1 MSTVKIGQKTKCKF
15 QIQHNGIV
23 YNLGEMIPGSA
34 IKKVHQFVRK
44 WVMKEW
50 QRTLKPNE
58 TTAILMTNGS
68 EYASV
73 YGCHRNRA
81 IHSITL

>member
-1 MSTVKIGQKTKCKF
+1 MSTVTIGQKTMCKF

-23 YNLGEMIPGSA
+23 YNLCEMTLGSA
-34 IKKVHQFVRK
+34 MKKVHQFVRK

-50 QRTLKPNE
+50 QRTLKPNA
-58 TTAILMTNGS
+58 TTAVLMANGS

-73 YGCHRNRA
+73 YGWHRNRA
-81 IHSITL
+81 VHSITL